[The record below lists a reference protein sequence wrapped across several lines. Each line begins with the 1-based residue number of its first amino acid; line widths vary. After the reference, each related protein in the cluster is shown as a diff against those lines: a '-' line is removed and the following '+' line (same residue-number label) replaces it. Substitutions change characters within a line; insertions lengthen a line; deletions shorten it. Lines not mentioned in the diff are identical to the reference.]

1 MKRATT
7 SIVVAD
13 LTDANPNVYWELGV
27 RQSFKHGTITIAEDG
42 TVLPFDLGVKGSL
55 SYFPNNHIKMRAFEK
70 QFDEAI
76 TDCLNNPDIPDSHV
90 LETISGRGTL
100 YQILA
105 RDESSRRLDAIVS
118 EIIANKRVLKEI
130 VETCNKNVEKRKKA
144 KAEGKDESHISV
156 SIVTSRF
163 HYMAAA
169 LLITSRYID
178 AEEAFY
184 KIVEQYVDR
193 LITNND

>member
-1 MKRATT
+1 
-7 SIVVAD
+7 
-13 LTDANPNVYWELGV
+13 
-27 RQSFKHGTITIAEDG
+27 
-42 TVLPFDLGVKGSL
+42 
-55 SYFPNNHIKMRAFEK
+55 
-70 QFDEAI
+70 
-76 TDCLNNPDIPDSHV
+76 
-90 LETISGRGTL
+90 
-100 YQILA
+100 
-105 RDESSRRLDAIVS
+105 LDAIVS